1 LGGTLDV
8 ALINGFVPPSDSSF
22 TVVQSGGTV
31 NGVFSATNLPAAQP
45 MTTSYLASMVNVT
58 AAQPT
63 VPDQITN
70 PQIDSSNDSP
80 PNSEVVLGGP
90 GTPTS
95 AGPNVTN
102 IYLETTTGQIVP
114 LIPASTIEPGS
125 YVNLDTGQTV
135 ILTSGTTLEPGI
147 YLDPVTQTV
156 FVVTIDE
163 VTGQLVIMTASVQGA
178 QIASD
183 KGVQVGKMG
192 ACR

>member
-1 LGGTLDV
+1 
-8 ALINGFVPPSDSSF
+8 
-22 TVVQSGGTV
+22 
-31 NGVFSATNLPAAQP
+31 
-45 MTTSYLASMVNVT
+45 M
-58 AAQPT
+58 
-63 VPDQITN
+63 
-70 PQIDSSNDSP
+70 
-80 PNSEVVLGGP
+80 
-90 GTPTS
+90 
-95 AGPNVTN
+95 
-102 IYLETTTGQIVP
+102 P